1 MPRPKKMRWIGWR
14 PGVTYF
20 KPQGIPLRTL
30 QITMLSV
37 DELEALRLA
46 HLLGYSQE
54 QGAEAMNVS
63 RATFGRILEQAHIKI
78 SEALVTGKAIQI
90 QGGSY
95 QYQAPAPAPFP
106 GAGPGPYAS
115 GRGRG
120 RGGRWRHG
128 QRG

>member
-1 MPRPKKMRWIGWR
+1 MPRPKKMRWVGWR

-20 KPQGIPLRTL
+20 KPQGTPLRIL

-63 RATFGRILEQAHIKI
+63 RATFGRILEQAHRKI

-90 QGGSY
+90 QGGAY
-95 QYQAPAPAPFP
+95 QYQAPAPFS
-106 GAGPGPYAS
+106 GAGPAPYAPGG
-115 GRGRG
+115 GRSR
-120 RGGRWRHG
+120 RGRWRHG
-128 QRG
+128 QRR